1 MEWHAWKEV
10 LFQINFISCCM
21 YTMVV
26 LSGQAIDF
34 EEDDVGLAA

>member
-21 YTMVV
+21 YTVVV
-26 LSGQAIDF
+26 LSDQATDS
-34 EEDDVGLAA
+34 EEKDVGLAA